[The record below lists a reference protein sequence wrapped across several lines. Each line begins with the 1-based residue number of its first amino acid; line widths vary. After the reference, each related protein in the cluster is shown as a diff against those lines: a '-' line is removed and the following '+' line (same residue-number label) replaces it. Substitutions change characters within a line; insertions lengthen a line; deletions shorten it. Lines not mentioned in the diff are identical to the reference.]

1 MKTIIYQTSLP
12 ISGFDVPKNFKVE
25 GAGVCYLF
33 SGSTTESVLKNYVA
47 LYYERNDVFFIPDVL
62 KDLFIKVFGYVTNN
76 DTPQSPVIKA
86 KDYDDQDLAGNTG
99 MVKEEIAK
107 QLGGNNISPSQIT
120 FVETIKEYD
129 MYEELKRTLDEITQD
144 EHNEVDAIFVT
155 LITDDP
161 NPFLVK
167 SSTLHPNRKVDIES
181 YGVQISRFEELR
193 KKMDPSGVGLKE
205 ATFHFRKGVTRITR
219 LGEKKPLYVFFVS
232 TADDAI
238 ADVGWVKKTYLPEI
252 EKLLKDLKKID

>member
-1 MKTIIYQTSLP
+1 MKTIVYQTSLP

-25 GAGVCYLF
+25 EVGVCYLF
-33 SGSTTESVLKNYVA
+33 SDSTTENVLSNYVT

-86 KDYDDQDLAGNTG
+86 KDYDDHDLAGNTG

-129 MYEELKRTLDEITQD
+129 MYEELQTLLDGITQD
-144 EHNEVDAIFVT
+144 EYNEVDAIFVT
-155 LITDDP
+155 LTTDAQD
-161 NPFLVK
+161 PFLVQ
-167 SSTLHPNRKVDIES
+167 SGTQNSNRQVNIKS
-181 YGVQISRFEELR
+181 YGGQIGRFEELR
-193 KKMDPSGVGLKE
+193 KKMDPTGVGLKG
-205 ATFHFRKGVTRITR
+205 ATFHFKKGVTSIAR
-219 LGEKKPLYVFFVS
+219 LGEKRPLYVFFVS
-232 TADDAI
+232 TSDHAL
-238 ADVGWVKKTYLPEI
+238 ADVDFVKQTYLPEI
-252 EKLLKDLKKID
+252 EKQLKNIKKID